1 MRSLSESELASAIAR
16 SEQGNTE
23 ASMAIAEHY
32 LANGFREEAKRY
44 CVLAAKQGSSA
55 AAGAAA
61 VLFAEDGADGEAVE
75 WLRIACRAGNK
86 IACTHLSIAYMGG
99 RMGLKPD
106 RKKAAEYGRLGDP
119 DPSIM
124 E

>member
-1 MRSLSESELASAIAR
+1 
-16 SEQGNTE
+16 
-23 ASMAIAEHY
+23 MAIAEHH
-32 LANGFREEAKRY
+32 LALGSREEAKKY
-44 CVLAAKQGSSA
+44 CALAARQGSSA
-55 AAGAAA
+55 AAGAVA
-61 VLFAEDGADGEAVE
+61 VLYAEDGADEEAVE

-86 IACTHLSIAYMGG
+86 LACTHLSIAYLGG

-119 DPSIM
+119 SFL